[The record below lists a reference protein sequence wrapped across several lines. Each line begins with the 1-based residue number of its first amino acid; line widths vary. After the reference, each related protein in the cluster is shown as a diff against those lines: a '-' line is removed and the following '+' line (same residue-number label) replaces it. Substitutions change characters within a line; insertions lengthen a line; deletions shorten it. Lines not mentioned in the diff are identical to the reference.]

1 MEQENNEKTAIIADV
16 QPVKQE
22 KKTTRKPR
30 QTRKK
35 AETKKTENPTDDKS
49 RAESTEARRRK
60 TKSTDAHAA
69 ECVDD
74 SSRTPAIELIES
86 VDDSSKAPAI
96 ELTENV
102 DDNSKAPASELTE
115 NVDDNSKA
123 PAIEPTEI
131 VDDSSRTP
139 AIEPTESVDDNSKA
153 PASEPTETPVT
164 DTAVPAEG
172 SGQTPDSDTSSP
184 VASRDQTADDVVVQP
199 PLQNG
204 RQQSTS
210 QTAKPLPP
218 CPTLVI
224 HNIVELV
231 NAPSRQLLLTDQQ
244 IQQLSAEEAARR
256 FRWIE
261 GTLAL
266 VLDYD
271 IVISDTNIWLE
282 LLTGHTSSHSD
293 PRFNCRLQFERQLE
307 FISKLT
313 RHRSGRFMMMSETYE
328 EIDRFASQMEPQSH
342 SDSDFSDDD
351 VCRNIAARLAKRLIL
366 SQQRENRLR
375 IEGIGAESH
384 HSAFA
389 DPAIIRRCVELF
401 AQGRRVLLLTN
412 DASVAIRSMGM
423 CDDLQRTNGIDDETW
438 DNIYAPLRPMV
449 MTMDDLKAIDAYTR
463 QYHFLQ
469 MATGKAWMEDVPRQM
484 RKNDVAPLT
493 LWMEG
498 FRPGDRHPERKQ
510 TAQQRKQNS
519 QPKQEQKQQP
529 KQEQKQQPKQEQKQQ
544 PKQEQKQ
551 QPKQEQKPQPK
562 QQQKQQPKQEQKPQP
577 KQEQRQQP
585 KQEQKPQPKQEQKPQ
600 PKQEQKPQPK
610 QEQKPQPE
618 QEQQS
623 LQPTDVQLAPQEQE
637 NQKLQ
642 TEAKPARRSSR
653 KKKTTD
659 SAIQTSAE
667 SVHDTAA
674 NETIAVTADIQ
685 DAATASK
692 PKRQGR
698 GRQTRSRQKQGGE
711 MSSAS

>member
-35 AETKKTENPTDDKS
+35 TETKKTETPTDDKP

-69 ECVDD
+69 E
-74 SSRTPAIELIES
+74 S

-96 ELTENV
+96 EPTENV
-102 DDNSKAPASELTE
+102 DDSSKA
-115 NVDDNSKA
+115 
-123 PAIEPTEI
+123 
-131 VDDSSRTP
+131 P

-153 PASEPTETPVT
+153 PAIEPTENVDDNSKAPASEPTETPTT
-164 DTAVPAEG
+164 DNALPAEG
-172 SGQTPDSDTSSP
+172 SGQTSDSATSSP
-184 VASRDQTADDVVVQP
+184 VASRDQTADGVVVQSP
-199 PLQNG
+199 SQNG

-529 KQEQKQQPKQEQKQQ
+529 KQEQKSQPKQEQKQ
-544 PKQEQKQ
+544 
-551 QPKQEQKPQPK
+551 
-562 QQQKQQPKQEQKPQP
+562 
-577 KQEQRQQP
+577 
-585 KQEQKPQPKQEQKPQ
+585 
-600 PKQEQKPQPK
+600 QPK

-623 LQPTDVQLAPQEQE
+623 LQPTDVQPAPQEQE

-667 SVHDTAA
+667 SVHDTTA

-711 MSSAS
+711 TSSAS